1 MKIIEYKISTLF
13 ERIIFFPLIS
23 PFSFPSELFQFQPRS
38 YLCKLSVKKSVLQ
51 KLLYLAITMLKKQI
65 LPTVQLISA
74 FVREHEV
81 ISLILSCSYTHSSFS
96 TFLFD
101 QCFLFIYLFI
111 FFLVNFVIHWNETAM
126 GLHVFPIQIPPHTSL
141 STRSP

>member
-51 KLLYLAITMLKKQI
+51 QLLYLAITMLKKQI

-111 FFLVNFVIHWNETAM
+111 YFLVNFVIHWNETAM
-126 GLHVFPIQIPPHTSL
+126 GLHVLPIQIPPYTSL

>member
-1 MKIIEYKISTLF
+1 MSTLF
-13 ERIIFFPLIS
+13 ERVIFFPPLIS
-23 PFSFPSELFQFQPRS
+23 PFSFPSELFHFQPCS

-51 KLLYLAITMLKKQI
+51 QLLYLALTMLKKQI

-81 ISLILSCSYTHSSFS
+81 ISFILSCSYTHSSFS

-101 QCFLFIYLFI
+101 QCF
-111 FFLVNFVIHWNETAM
+111 FFK
-126 GLHVFPIQIPPHTSL
+126 GIQ
-141 STRSP
+141 RGQA

>member
-51 KLLYLAITMLKKQI
+51 QLLYLAITMLKKQI